1 MKTKVNNIKLNQLNF
16 KVMKNIKRSLLIGMA
31 LLIAGVASAQNFRYV
46 GADACKA
53 CHNKPANGAQYDHWV
68 SDPHSQAL
76 KMLSS
81 EKAIE
86 YGKQNGIVNP
96 ATDDKCLK
104 CHSTY
109 HVAPANA
116 RDRAFKA
123 DEGVSCEG
131 CHGPGSAYKS
141 PAFMKNRNL
150 AVRQGLILQTEES
163 CVRCHNS
170 ENPFH
175 KEFDY
180 KTAFEKTTHPDPT
193 RK

>member
-1 MKTKVNNIKLNQLNF
+1 MKTTNIKLNQLNF

-31 LLIAGVASAQNFRYV
+31 LLIAGAASAQNFRYV
-46 GADACKA
+46 GAETCKT
-53 CHNKPANGAQYDHWV
+53 CHNKPAQGAQYDHWV

-76 KMLSS
+76 KTLSS

-86 YGKQNGIVNP
+86 YGKQKGVANP
-96 ATDDKCLK
+96 ATDDRCLK

-109 HVAPANA
+109 HAAPANA
-116 RDRAFKA
+116 RNGIKQ

-131 CHGPGSAYKS
+131 CHGPGSNYRG
-141 PAFMKNRNL
+141 PAIMKNRSL

-163 CVRCHNS
+163 CVKCHNS
-170 ENPFH
+170 ECPSYQG
-175 KEFDY
+175 FDY
-180 KTAFEKTTHPDPT
+180 KTAFEKVTHPDPT